1 MSAGQ
6 PSSLDLDALDLNPKA
21 LEGLT
26 VVITGTLP
34 NLSRKQVQELVERSG
49 GKVTGSISSKT
60 NLLIADDKAGS
71 KLKKSEELKIEVWNE
86 TKFLTNIRSQAEITV
101 SDEYEDDLT
110 DTEEFLNSPL
120 GKVFKCLNKEGI
132 RAHSECGFSVD
143 DGYQAITSG
152 GYKGPYVFFTEQ
164 DYWDLLRGD
173 RVQIL
178 FGIAA
183 ADAQDEEIKK
193 HGERVIS
200 ILNKKG
206 FRCQWNGDINTR
218 IEVTL
223 EYRQREYATFEE
235 LCLASYKEVC
245 PDANYMMICM
255 IVAFTERSTDK
266 AQHMIYMKK
275 IFNSNEEE
283 LRNTFL
289 QYLKEDGYSQ
299 FNFEEYGLE
308 SYFSDI
314 EEFIDELDWN
324 KIWNALHGNCDEDTI
339 RKKIANHLEIDVLEV
354 DFKKTVI
361 NIDGNNISYFERLQ
375 KFKKS
380 QKQSFDDNK
389 NLAAKYLDSGFD
401 KDNRKDFK
409 GAIDDYTRVIEL
421 DTKNIEA
428 YSNRGC
434 AREEI
439 GDIKGALSDWWKA
452 VSLGDKEAELWIR
465 EVENSYELTP
475 EHELILE
482 KIKTIA
488 AQPSLKEDEYLIDQ
502 VRILQKEDLAFLSY
516 IEKQADQEM
525 IKWYEENPGL
535 IIGGSRNIVFDIT
548 AEAKDE
554 DHKLLKKY
562 QELIGKLKLDFYKSA
577 LALQIQNWLKHGS
590 EYENNEVIVNGRF
603 CYFDSDHYGTVYVP
617 HRCIQS
623 DSDFYVAEDWQEVS
637 REHIRSI
644 IDTSGDNVDSDI
656 LDFIK
661 SFPEPMLFKQV
672 NSLCYSDD
680 INEDS
685 RDSHDFLSSDD
696 EIAELEV
703 QGVRHKDVFDIGGLS
718 RWHDG

>member
-6 PSSLDLDALDLNPKA
+6 PSSFDLDALDLNPKA

-34 NLSRKQVQELVERSG
+34 NLSRKQVQELVERAG

-60 NLLIADDKAGS
+60 NLLIAGDKAGS
-71 KLKKSEELKIEVWNE
+71 KLNKAEELKIGVWNE
-86 TKFLTNIRSQAEITV
+86 VEFLTNIRRQAEITV
-101 SDEYEDDLT
+101 CDEYEHDLS

-120 GKVFKCLNKEGI
+120 GKAFTRLNEEGI
-132 RAHSECGFSVD
+132 RSHSECGFANR
-143 DGYQAITSG
+143 DGFDAITSG
-152 GYKGPYVFFTEQ
+152 GYTGPFVYFTEQ
-164 DYWDLLRGD
+164 DYWNLLEDD
-173 RVQIL
+173 RVFIS
-178 FGIAA
+178 FGIA
-183 ADAQDEEIKK
+183 DEFIQDEMIKK

-200 ILNKKG
+200 ILSDEG
-206 FRCQWNGDINTR
+206 IRCQWNRDISTR
-218 IEVTL
+218 IEAML
-223 EYRQREYATFEE
+223 DYRQRDYVSFKE
-235 LCLASYKEVC
+235 LCLASYQGVY
-245 PDANYMMICM
+245 PDANYVMICI

-266 AQHMIYMKK
+266 AQHMIYMNK
-275 IFNSNEEE
+275 IFNSTEEE

-289 QYLKEDGYSQ
+289 QHFKKDRYSQ
-299 FNFEEYGLE
+299 FYFEDYGLE
-308 SYFSDI
+308 QYFSDI
-314 EEFIDELDWN
+314 EEFLEELDWN
-324 KIWNALHGNCDEDTI
+324 AIWKALNGNCDEDTI
-339 RKKIANHLEIDVLEV
+339 RKKIADYLEIDVLEV
-354 DFKKTVI
+354 DFKKNVNVDDNSI
-361 NIDGNNISYFERLQ
+361 GYFERLQ
-375 KFKKS
+375 EFKKT
-380 QKQSFDDNK
+380 QKQLFDKNK
-389 NLAAKYLDSGFD
+389 KLAAQYLDSGCD
-401 KDNRKDFK
+401 KDDRKDFK

-428 YSNRGC
+428 YANRGC

-465 EVENSYELTP
+465 ELENSYVMTP
-475 EHELILE
+475 ELELILE
-482 KIKTIA
+482 KVKKIA
-488 AQPSLKEDEYLIDQ
+488 AHPSLKEDEYLIDQ
-502 VRILQKEDLAFLSY
+502 VRTLQKEDLTFLSY

-525 IKWYEENPGL
+525 ITWYEENPGL

-554 DHKLLKKY
+554 DHELLNKY
-562 QELIGKLKLDFYKSA
+562 QELIKKLKLDFYKSA
-577 LALQIQNWLKHGS
+577 LALQIQNWLKHRS

-603 CYFDSDHYGTVYVP
+603 CYFDSEHYGTVYVP
-617 HRCIQS
+617 HRCILS
-623 DSDFYVAEDWQEVS
+623 ESDFYVAEDWQEVS

-672 NSLCYSDD
+672 NALCYSDD

-685 RDSHDFLSSDD
+685 RDSHDFIDD
-696 EIAELEV
+696 EIDELEV
-703 QGVRHKDVFDIGGLS
+703 QGVRHKDVYDIGGLS